1 MQVLKGIVGN
11 VTWIFSIHFY
21 TILLTYFFRLVSFVS
36 TVFLD
41 VSYGLAIGIFFSILT
56 IVLQGC
62 IVKAYTVATKHN
74 TGLYVSSDS
83 YHNTHMLDDIMVFKY
98 ESNLYFTTAPHFK
111 EVLQKAFQKRRTS
124 LAHNVGNNIAN
135 GSLDQATMQ
144 TDSLENNNL
153 RVIVLDCSAMT
164 YVDIMGLDAIAQ
176 MHGDFKNLDVE
187 LVLACCNRSLIQKL
201 NQKGLYGQ
209 EASRLKIY
217 IGVHDAVVACSN
229 ITESG
234 VL

>member
-1 MQVLKGIVGN
+1 M
-11 VTWIFSIHFY
+11 
-21 TILLTYFFRLVSFVS
+21 SFLS

-74 TGLYVSSDS
+74 TGLYVSSDN

-111 EVLQKAFQKRRTS
+111 EVLQKAFQKRRLS
-124 LAHNVGNNIAN
+124 FAHNARNNIAN
-135 GSLDQATMQ
+135 GSLDHQTAMQ
-144 TDSLENNNL
+144 TDSLDTNNNL

-176 MHGDFKNLDVE
+176 MHGDFKNLEVE
-187 LVLACCNRSLIQKL
+187 LVLAGCNRSLIQKL
-201 NQKGLYGQ
+201 HQKGLYGH
-209 EASRLKIY
+209 EESKLKIY

-229 ITESG
+229 IAESS